1 MVTKKNLSLLIWL
14 CRNKISKKTGLIP
27 IYVRITINGDSDE
40 MSTGIKIL
48 DTNWDN
54 DKKITKGNEPEG
66 KEVND
71 RIAQIQADL
80 KRHFIVLD
88 AMYTTVTPEMLKN
101 VYNGLPVVTK
111 HKSKVKDKETEPT
124 LMEAADRHIAF
135 VQEMVERKKLAT
147 GTLKTFKTTRIKL
160 YEFLK
165 HEFNT
170 NDIKVCKLNVGF
182 AYKFFEY
189 LTLKDPAR
197 IEANSA
203 YKYLSK
209 TKQFIAEAKKR
220 GLVTVHPLQ
229 DFQCKYIPSE
239 RRYLEMDE
247 LMTMYRKSLINRL
260 AEIRDVYIFCCFT
273 GFGYIDVE
281 ALTKEHIYKGLDGSR
296 WVSKA
301 RGKTNQR
308 ESVPLLPIPEEII
321 VKYQDHPY
329 CKIKGK
335 LLPVNSNQKYNAYLK
350 EIADICGIK
359 INLTTHTARHT
370 FATTIT
376 LENDVP
382 LETVSKMLGHKSI
395 KTTQIYAKITQ
406 RKVSNNMQLLKNK
419 LFNEDGIL
427 KDF

>member
-1 MVTKKNLSLLIWL
+1 MVTKKNLSLLVWL
-14 CRNKISKKTGLIP
+14 CRNKINKKTGLIP
-27 IYVRITINGDSDE
+27 IYVRITINGNSDE
-40 MSTGIKIL
+40 MSTGKKIL
-48 DTNWDN
+48 DTNWNN
-54 DKKITKGNEPEG
+54 DKKIAKGNDLEG

-71 RIAQIQADL
+71 RIFQIQADL

-101 VYNGLPVVTK
+101 VYNGLPVVTQY
-111 HKSKVKDKETEPT
+111 KSKDKEGELT
-124 LMEAADRHIAF
+124 LMEAADRHISF
-135 VQEMVERKKLAT
+135 VIEMVEKKKLAT
-147 GTLKTFKTTRIKL
+147 GTLKTFRTTRIKL
-160 YEFLK
+160 HEFL
-165 HEFNT
+165 EFEYKT
-170 NDIKVCKLNVGF
+170 NDIKICKLTVGF

-220 GLVTVHPLQ
+220 GLINVHPLL

-247 LMTMYRKSLINRL
+247 LMTMYSKSLINRL

-273 GFGYIDVE
+273 GYGYIDVE
-281 ALTKEHIYKGLDGSR
+281 ALTKEHIYKGLDGSK

-301 RGKTNQR
+301 RGKTSQR
-308 ESVPLLPIPEEII
+308 ESVPLMPIPEEII
-321 VKYQDHPY
+321 AKYQNHPY
-329 CKIKGK
+329 CIIKGK

-406 RKVSNNMQLLKNK
+406 RKVSNNMQILKSK
-419 LFNEDGIL
+419 LFNDKGTLKIL
-427 KDF
+427 